1 MAIFSVRRVRDAF
14 VKADVTD
21 EAKGLELAADLDEA
35 LSERVVTTERLET
48 LEDRIDARFRDQDAR
63 IDARFREQDARI
75 DARFREQDARIDAR
89 FAQADADAE
98 RRANRHT
105 AILIGAIAIAVG
117 VVGILIAVL

>member
-14 VKADVTD
+14 VRAEVTD

-35 LSERVVTTERLET
+35 LSEKVVTTERLET
-48 LEDRIDARFRDQDAR
+48 LEERIGARFDSIDARFA
-63 IDARFREQDARI
+63 EQDARI
-75 DARFREQDARIDAR
+75 DARFREQDARMEAR

-117 VVGILIAVL
+117 IVGILIAVL